1 MKVTGYAM
9 ILRITEAKVVGPH
22 ILRLAFNDWTLKTV
36 DVFPLLDGPVFA
48 PLQNPEF
55 FARAAWDPVSGTV
68 FWPNDAD
75 FAPEALH
82 ALRSVEETSVA

>member
-1 MKVTGYAM
+1 M

-22 ILRLAFNDWTLKTV
+22 ILSLTFNDGTRKTV
-36 DVFPLLDGPVFA
+36 DVFPLLDGQVFE
-48 PLQNPEF
+48 PLRNPEF

-75 FAPEALH
+75 FAPEALN
-82 ALRSVEETSVA
+82 ALSAVEETSVA

>member
-1 MKVTGYAM
+1 M

-22 ILRLAFNDWTLKTV
+22 ILRLAFYDGTRKTV
-36 DVFPLLDGPVFA
+36 DVYPLLDGPVFE
-48 PLQNPEF
+48 PLKNPEF
-55 FARAAWDPVSGTV
+55 FAEAAFDPVSGTV

-82 ALRSVEETSVA
+82 ALSPVEETSAA